1 MQNTTVKTGKGW
13 NWLWAAEKSYGG
25 EESDQRLRAGNK
37 PPGGVVGPFGLPG
50 ESVPKDP
57 SNFLRIVSKIK
68 KGKRSSSERADRDG
82 RAFR

>member
-1 MQNTTVKTGKGW
+1 MVHNTTVKTGKGW

-50 ESVPKDP
+50 ESLQVLTGSAQYNGEDW
-57 SNFLRIVSKIK
+57 
-68 KGKRSSSERADRDG
+68 KRVELALGS
-82 RAFR
+82 

>member
-1 MQNTTVKTGKGW
+1 MMQNTTVKTGKGW

-50 ESVPKDP
+50 ESLQVLTGSAYLQKVV
-57 SNFLRIVSKIK
+57 I
-68 KGKRSSSERADRDG
+68 
-82 RAFR
+82 

>member
-37 PPGGVVGPFGLPG
+37 PPEEGLEKLPAIL
-50 ESVPKDP
+50 EIVRSTDP
-57 SNFLRIVSKIK
+57 ISRRFTAIFTCDTMHVLRY
-68 KGKRSSSERADRDG
+68 SEL
-82 RAFR
+82 FVTQF